1 MWWILGKKKNN
12 NRSFALQIQC
22 DALDSNRFQFLKGY
36 IQNKTA
42 NTDEHWRVSI
52 SGVLWSL
59 PVFTQRSDGTIT
71 EAQGTGPNLTLPFLQ
86 LLESLPPLRLFL
98 PFHWGV
104 RGDTYLDCSH
114 IQEL

>member
-1 MWWILGKKKNN
+1 M
-12 NRSFALQIQC
+12 STE
-22 DALDSNRFQFLKGY
+22 SEY
-36 IQNKTA
+36 
-42 NTDEHWRVSI
+42 I

-86 LLESLPPLRLFL
+86 LLESLPLSASSFL
-98 PFHWGV
+98 SIGEPV
-104 RGDTYLDCSH
+104 DTYLDCSH